1 MNGTQQ
7 GPNTTR
13 PSPRGV
19 NLHPPNHTPKTL
31 TQTTFDVI
39 VIGSA
44 PVGRGLAAQTAA
56 GGLSAVV
63 VEEELFGGD
72 CPFWACIPSK
82 ALLRPAEALESARM
96 VTGAKELIAK
106 EPVVDAR
113 AAFER
118 RDKFVRKW
126 NDQFLVD
133 LSLSQGVQ
141 ILRGR
146 GKLVGEKTVSVKNEN
161 GEEITIIAKHAVV
174 LATGSSPVIPNI
186 TGLSEVA
193 YWTPREATSADTV
206 PEHLIIVGAGAVGCE
221 MASVF
226 SDFGSRVSLICSS
239 SEILPNCEPEAG
251 KTVRETLEKHDV
263 TIYLSVKAKEVRTE
277 GSTKISVMLSNGEK
291 ISGSTLLIAAGRTP
305 NSNNMG
311 LESLGIGLPI
321 AVNESLA
328 IKSARDWLFAVGD
341 INGLSPMTHMG
352 VYQAKIAANSILARA
367 RGQKIEALPWSRFAN
382 TANQHAVSQVIFT
395 NPNVAF
401 VGLTAAAARKK
412 GINVRTVKVPF
423 QFPGAWVHAE
433 INYEGWA
440 QWVIDSEKSTLVGAT
455 FVGREAADLL
465 YPSTVAVVGQITL
478 DRLFHAVPSFPTMS
492 EIYVALMSAL

>member
-19 NLHPPNHTPKTL
+19 NLHPPNYTPKTL

-133 LSLSQGVQ
+133 LSLSQGF
-141 ILRGR
+141 RF
-146 GKLVGEKTVSVKNEN
+146 S
-161 GEEITIIAKHAVV
+161 EE
-174 LATGSSPVIPNI
+174 
-186 TGLSEVA
+186 
-193 YWTPREATSADTV
+193 
-206 PEHLIIVGAGAVGCE
+206 
-221 MASVF
+221 
-226 SDFGSRVSLICSS
+226 
-239 SEILPNCEPEAG
+239 
-251 KTVRETLEKHDV
+251 
-263 TIYLSVKAKEVRTE
+263 E
-277 GSTKISVMLSNGEK
+277 GS
-291 ISGSTLLIAAGRTP
+291 
-305 NSNNMG
+305 
-311 LESLGIGLPI
+311 
-321 AVNESLA
+321 
-328 IKSARDWLFAVGD
+328 
-341 INGLSPMTHMG
+341 
-352 VYQAKIAANSILARA
+352 
-367 RGQKIEALPWSRFAN
+367 
-382 TANQHAVSQVIFT
+382 
-395 NPNVAF
+395 
-401 VGLTAAAARKK
+401 
-412 GINVRTVKVPF
+412 
-423 QFPGAWVHAE
+423 
-433 INYEGWA
+433 
-440 QWVIDSEKSTLVGAT
+440 
-455 FVGREAADLL
+455 
-465 YPSTVAVVGQITL
+465 
-478 DRLFHAVPSFPTMS
+478 
-492 EIYVALMSAL
+492 